1 MKSSSPPSHY
11 PLIVLQPLRLCHAPG
26 ADQSL
31 ALGEPV
37 VPRSVWVLPVKL
49 PEFLQ
54 TSYRKV
60 IIWFFRLVLSV
71 RVVEPFDEVQDAAP
85 FPGAPKDLIN
95 IVFLALFDIIGLS
108 EDL

>member
-1 MKSSSPPSHY
+1 M
-11 PLIVLQPLRLCHAPG
+11 PG

-31 ALGEPV
+31 ALGELV
-37 VPRSVWVLPVKL
+37 VSRSVWVLPVKL

-60 IIWFFRLVLSV
+60 IIWFFRPVLPV
-71 RVVEPFDEVQDAAP
+71 RVVEPFDEVQNTAP
-85 FPGAPKDLIN
+85 FPGAPKDLVN
-95 IVFLALFDIIGLS
+95 IVFLALFDIAGLS